1 MLPRGV
7 NRGFKN
13 IYVGG
18 LSKSGIKPMLYL
30 LNENLRIR
38 VYLRASTTYAKQDKQ
53 QGDKTI

>member
-30 LNENLRIR
+30 LNENL
-38 VYLRASTTYAKQDKQ
+38 
-53 QGDKTI
+53 